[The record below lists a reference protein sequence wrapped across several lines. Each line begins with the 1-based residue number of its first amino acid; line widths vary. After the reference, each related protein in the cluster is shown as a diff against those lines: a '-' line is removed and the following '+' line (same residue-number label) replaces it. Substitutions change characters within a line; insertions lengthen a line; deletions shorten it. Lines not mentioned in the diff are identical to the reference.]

1 MDLTLKKFL
10 SSTNFTRYRAFR
22 NQYNFFFFFL
32 RKLLLLNLF
41 IEQNC
46 ALSRK
51 ILCNRLYHSLKNF
64 PIPIF
69 RSNLLEC
76 ILNFFFFFFFLRI
89 KANERVSLLVGNRD
103 YISGLGT

>member
-22 NQYNFFFFFL
+22 NQYNFFFFL
-32 RKLLLLNLF
+32 KKLLLLNLF

-51 ILCNRLYHSLKNF
+51 ILYNRSPFEKFPDPNFSIESSRMHIESFFKNFIRMRRTNVFRWKQRLYK
-64 PIPIF
+64 
-69 RSNLLEC
+69 
-76 ILNFFFFFFFLRI
+76 RI
-89 KANERVSLLVGNRD
+89 RD
-103 YISGLGT
+103 VMIV